1 MNYDLIEKLIR
12 LANNNPNENEAN
24 LAARKVCKFLA
35 DHSFHNDPPHGSQQK
50 DWARNEP
57 FNPFAGFDFESIFR
71 DLNVRYPFTQE
82 QRQGSWADEKKK
94 PKWPGDAPF
103 KVPSEQAKEER
114 LLKCRTCKNTKL
126 TKFVGLAELYECNT
140 CQWTTYEAKSKSKT

>member
-35 DHSFHNDPPHGSQQK
+35 DHSFHNDSPRGSQQK

-57 FNPFAGFDFESIFR
+57 FNPFDGFDIESIFR
-71 DLNVRYPFTQE
+71 DLHVRYPFTQE
-82 QRQGSWADEKKK
+82 QRQASWVYPPDEKKK
-94 PKWPGDAPF
+94 PK
-103 KVPSEQAKEER
+103 
-114 LLKCRTCKNTKL
+114 
-126 TKFVGLAELYECNT
+126 
-140 CQWTTYEAKSKSKT
+140 